1 MIKLTTSALL
11 LVSAMA
17 GAQTVTVGSTT
28 STQNGTTTTIT
39 VPVSV
44 AVPPPTT
51 TVAPTNLASLR
62 VDTGNSSGNAT
73 TQTFTTFFKTVML
86 ANVVTDS
93 ASGWNPVTST
103 YTAPNTGTYLIIST
117 VRLVDA
123 LPAGISWGQGV
134 HTSTADNPAFL
145 WVTTAGPRNG
155 FVNSRIMQL
164 SAGQTVSLFLYAD
177 SLTPIALS
185 GASLNIQQIQ

>member
-11 LVSAMA
+11 LVSALA

-44 AVPPPTT
+44 AVPPPAP
-51 TVAPTNLASLR
+51 TVAAPNLASLR
-62 VDTGNSSGNAT
+62 VDTGTSTGSAT
-73 TQTFTTFFKTVML
+73 TQTFNTYFKTVML
-86 ANVVTDS
+86 SNVVTDS
-93 ASGWNPVTST
+93 ASGWNAVAST
-103 YTAPNTGTYLIIST
+103 YTAPNTGTYLIISN
-117 VRLVDA
+117 VRLTDS

-134 HTSTADNPAFL
+134 HTSNADNPAFL
-145 WVTTAGPRNG
+145 WATTAGPRNG
-155 FVNSRIMQL
+155 FVNSRVMQL

-177 SLTPIALS
+177 SLTPLALAS
-185 GASLNIQQIQ
+185 ASLNIQQLQ